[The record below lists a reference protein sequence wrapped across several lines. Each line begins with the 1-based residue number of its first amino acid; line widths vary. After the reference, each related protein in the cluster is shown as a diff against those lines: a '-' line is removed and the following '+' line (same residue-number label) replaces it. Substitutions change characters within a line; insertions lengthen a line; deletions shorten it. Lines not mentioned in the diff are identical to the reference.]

1 MVAGVETWGIENE
14 ELIEKWKDKRNF
26 NFPHLCLVGGGKMEG
41 WKKISF
47 FLYINLLI
55 CPC

>member
-1 MVAGVETWGIENE
+1 MVGGVETWGIENE

-26 NFPHLCLVGGGKMEG
+26 NFPHLCLVGGGKIEG

-47 FLYINLLI
+47 FYI
-55 CPC
+55 